1 MGNFAVICEYN
12 PFHFGHEYQL
22 SEVKRREGTVTAVMS
37 GDFCERGEA
46 AIMDKY
52 ARARAAIAGGADLVL
67 ELPFPY
73 SAAGAEKFAF
83 GAVDI
88 ISRLGFVDEISF
100 GSECGD
106 AELIGRTARNI
117 LSADFARALCE
128 NMKISGEKP
137 YGAVYF
143 ETYRTLF
150 GEDGVFMGSNNIL
163 GVAYAV
169 EILKRDR
176 PLSFSTVKRVGQNYS
191 GGGAGFASATS
202 VRETLERDGIEY
214 VRGMLPEYSFY
225 LLKSEWKNGKIA
237 QIERLFGVF
246 ASFLRTHTAHDFALF
261 AENDVSL
268 AARLIKAGN
277 EALSMKELYEIAQ
290 TKKYSPSRVRRAL
303 LFSYFGVTHEM
314 LCEPPAYTVLLA
326 ANARGR
332 ELLSLARK
340 KSTIPIITKP
350 ADYEK
355 YGDEVKTAFELAKK
369 AAAVRLL
376 AQENVGTT
384 AEIMRKTPY
393 VEK

>member
-1 MGNFAVICEYN
+1 MKNFAVICEYN
-12 PFHFGHEYQL
+12 PFHAGHEYQL
-22 SEVKRREGTVTAVMS
+22 SKIKESGGTVTAVMS
-37 GDFCERGEA
+37 GEYCQRGEVA
-46 AIMDKY
+46 VMVKY
-52 ARARAAIAGGADLVL
+52 ARARAALEGGVDLVL

-106 AELIGRTARNI
+106 AELIGRTAKNI
-117 LSADFARALCE
+117 LSAEFESALCE
-128 NMKISGEKP
+128 NMKINGEKP
-137 YGAVYF
+137 YGTVYF
-143 ETYRTLF
+143 ETYRALF
-150 GEDGVFMGSNNIL
+150 GEDSVFTGSNNIL
-163 GVAYAV
+163 GVAYAA
-169 EILKRDR
+169 EILKRDL
-176 PLSFSTVKRVGQNYS
+176 PLDFSTVKRAGQDYN
-191 GGGAGFASATS
+191 GEGEGFASASS
-202 VRETLERDGIEY
+202 VRETLAERGIDS
-214 VRGMLPEYSFY
+214 VRDMLPEYSFD
-225 LLKSEWKNGKIA
+225 LLRTECENGKIA
-237 QIERLFGVF
+237 QSERLFGVF
-246 ASFLRTHTAHDFALF
+246 ASFLRTHTSQDISHF

-277 EALSMKELYEIAQ
+277 ESRNMRELYKMAQ

-303 LFSYFGVTHEM
+303 LFAYFGVTREM
-314 LCEPPAYTVLLA
+314 LCKPPAYTVLLA
-326 ANARGR
+326 ANSHGR
-332 ELLSLARK
+332 NLLSVARK

-355 YGDEVKTAFELAKK
+355 YGDEVKTSFELTKK

-376 AQENVGTT
+376 SQEKAGTT

>member
-1 MGNFAVICEYN
+1 MKNFAVICEYN
-12 PFHFGHEYQL
+12 PFHAGHEYQL
-22 SEVKRREGTVTAVMS
+22 SKIKERGGTVTAVMS
-37 GDFCERGEA
+37 GDYCQRGEA
-46 AIMDKY
+46 ALMDKY
-52 ARARAAIAGGADLVL
+52 ARARAALAGGADLVL

-106 AELIGRTARNI
+106 AALIGRTAKNI
-117 LSADFARALCE
+117 LSAEFESAICE

-137 YGAVYF
+137 YGTVYF

-150 GEDGVFMGSNNIL
+150 GDDGVFAGSNNIL
-163 GVAYAV
+163 GVAYAA
-169 EILKRDR
+169 EILKRGI
-176 PLSFSTVKRVGQNYS
+176 PLSFSTVKRAGQDYN

-202 VRETLERDGIEY
+202 VREALEKSGIET
-214 VRGMLPEYSFY
+214 VRCMLPEYSFE
-225 LLKSEWKNGKIA
+225 LLKTEFENGRTA
-237 QIERLFGVF
+237 QSERLFPVF
-246 ASFLRTHTAHDFALF
+246 ASFLRTHTAEDIAPF
-261 AENDVSL
+261 AENDISL
-268 AARLIKAGN
+268 ASRLIKAGN
-277 EALSMKELYEIAQ
+277 EARNMRELYELAQ

-303 LFSYFGVTHEM
+303 LFSYFGVVREI
-314 LCEPPAYTVLLA
+314 LCKAPAYTVLLA

-355 YGDEVKTAFELAKK
+355 YGGEVKAAFELAKK

-376 AQENVGTT
+376 SQENAG
-384 AEIMRKTPY
+384 AASEIMRKTPY
-393 VEK
+393 IEK